1 MFKKK
6 MTLEEAGKEARKS
19 MKKDVRA
26 WIKEYPILYYTF
38 KEHMRENKGDFT
50 SAYGDL
56 YEDYKLLK
64 DPVKYMADQE
74 RRRQIEARAAAQ
86 KTRQELDEYNAKSR
100 QNAVQCPYCKSWQTE
115 KIGTGERVVS
125 IAVVGPASGKI
136 GKQWHCLKC
145 GSNF

>member
-1 MFKKK
+1 MFNKKEQK
-6 MTLEEAGKEARKS
+6 VSADEAVKRTARKYI
-19 MKKDVRA
+19 R
-26 WIKEYPILYYTF
+26 EYPELYYKLKQHM
-38 KEHMRENKGDFT
+38 KEQNNDWL
-50 SAYGDL
+50 SAICSMYS
-56 YEDYKLLK
+56 DYYKLK
-64 DPVKYMADQE
+64 DPVKYMADEE

-100 QNAVQCPYCKSWQTE
+100 PNAVQCPYCKSWQTE

-125 IAVVGPASGKI
+125 IAIVGPASGKI

>member
-26 WIKEYPILYYTF
+26 WIKEFPILYYTL
-38 KEHMRENKGDFT
+38 KEHMREKNNYFPF
-50 SAYGDL
+50 AYGAL
-56 YEDYKLLK
+56 CEDYKLLK
-64 DPVKYMADQE
+64 DPEKYAADQE

-100 QNAVQCPYCKSWQTE
+100 PNAVQCPYCKSWQTE
-115 KIGTGERVVS
+115 RISTASRVVS
-125 IAVVGPASGKI
+125 VAAVGLASNKV
-136 GKQWHCLKC
+136 GKQWHCTKC

>member
-1 MFKKK
+1 MFNKKEQK
-6 MTLEEAGKEARKS
+6 ISADEAIKRTARKYI
-19 MKKDVRA
+19 R
-26 WIKEYPILYYTF
+26 EYPELYYKLKQHM
-38 KEHMRENKGDFT
+38 KERNNDW
-50 SAYGDL
+50 L
-56 YEDYKLLK
+56 YAIGAMYSDYYKLK
-64 DPVKYMADQE
+64 DPVKYAADQE

>member
-26 WIKEYPILYYTF
+26 WIKEFPILYYTL
-38 KEHMRENKGDFT
+38 KEHMREKNNCFT
-50 SAYGDL
+50 FAYGDL

-64 DPVKYMADQE
+64 DPAKYMADEE

-100 QNAVQCPYCKSWQTE
+100 PNAVQCPYCKSWQTE

-125 IAVVGPASGKI
+125 IAVAGPASGKI

>member
-1 MFKKK
+1 MFNKKEQK
-6 MTLEEAGKEARKS
+6 ISADEAVKRTARKYI
-19 MKKDVRA
+19 R
-26 WIKEYPILYYTF
+26 EYPELYYKLKQHM
-38 KEHMRENKGDFT
+38 KERNNDWL
-50 SAYGDL
+50 SAIGAMYS
-56 YEDYKLLK
+56 DYYKLK

-100 QNAVQCPYCKSWQTE
+100 PNAVQCPYCKSWQTE
-115 KIGTGERVVS
+115 RISTASRVVS
-125 IAVVGPASGKI
+125 VAAVGLASNKV

>member
-1 MFKKK
+1 MFKKEI
-6 MTLEEAGKEARKS
+6 TAEEAQKHME
-19 MKKDVRA
+19 KDVRT
-26 WIKEYPILYYTF
+26 WIKEFPILYYTF
-38 KEHMRENKGDFT
+38 KEHMRENNNCFLF
-50 SAYGDL
+50 AYGDL

-100 QNAVQCPYCKSWQTE
+100 HNAVQCPYCKSWQTE

>member
-1 MFKKK
+1 MFNKKPK
-6 MTLEEAGKEARKS
+6 ISNEEAIKRNVRKWIREYPELYY
-19 MKKDVRA
+19 KYKQH
-26 WIKEYPILYYTF
+26 IKERKDWGLAAGALHDDY
-38 KEHMRENKGDFT
+38 
-50 SAYGDL
+50 
-56 YEDYKLLK
+56 YKLK
-64 DPVKYMADQE
+64 NPDEWAANEE
-74 RRRQIEARAAAQ
+74 RMRQIEARAAAQ

-100 QNAVQCPYCKSWQTE
+100 PNAVQCPYCKSWQTE

>member
-1 MFKKK
+1 MFKKEI
-6 MTLEEAGKEARKS
+6 TAEEAQKHME
-19 MKKDVRA
+19 KDVRT
-26 WIKEYPILYYTF
+26 WIKEFPILYYTF
-38 KEHMRENKGDFT
+38 KEHMRENNNCFLF
-50 SAYGDL
+50 AYGDL

-64 DPVKYMADQE
+64 DPVKYMADEE

-100 QNAVQCPYCKSWQTE
+100 PNAVQCPYCKSWQTE